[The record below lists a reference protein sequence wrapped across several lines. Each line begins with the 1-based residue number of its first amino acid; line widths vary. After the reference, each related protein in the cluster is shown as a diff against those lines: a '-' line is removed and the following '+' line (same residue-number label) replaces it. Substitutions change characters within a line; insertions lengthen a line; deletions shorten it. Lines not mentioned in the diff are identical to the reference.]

1 MSASAFSS
9 PATGAGKDDTPTQS
23 VSATSATE
31 DGGDD
36 TAAQSMAPP
45 GPVAPL
51 GLMCR
56 GAKKDFWCSRCGS
69 NWTDDEES
77 NPTLWCMLCGD
88 EEGAYKDMVLFQYG
102 QSRRILRAAAALPPA
117 APLAGA
123 TAAPLAPTPAAA
135 ATPHAAPPATPTPAA
150 AVAPHAT
157 PPEDAMLMVGEN
169 FTREGQEVFDD
180 DGEVYVL
187 T

>member
-23 VSATSATE
+23 VSATSATD

-36 TAAQSMAPP
+36 TAAQSMSPP

-51 GLMCR
+51 GMCR
-56 GAKKDFWCSRCGS
+56 GFKLDFWCSRCGS
-69 NWTDDEES
+69 NWTDDLIA

-102 QSRRILRAAAALPPA
+102 QSARILKAAAALPPA

-123 TAAPLAPTPAAA
+123 AATPLAAPAPVAAA
-135 ATPHAAPPATPTPAA
+135 APHAAPPATPAPAA